1 MGHEEETISHSREK
15 VTDREGVVAERQ
27 CAAGFSFRRR
37 EMSTGLNVHRKDP
50 AETERLKAER
60 RKG

>member
-37 EMSTGLNVHRKDP
+37 EEGDEH
-50 AETERLKAER
+50 RLKCSQEGSSR
-60 RKG
+60 D